1 MVLEA
6 LDRYAELLLEWN
18 RHLNLTG
25 ARSRAELQTHLDDA
39 HRFLDLPWSGVNNV
53 IDVGS
58 GGGLPAIPLAL
69 RLPGVRFT
77 LLEADRRK
85 AVFLQHAAGVLSLPN
100 IAVVVGRAEVLGHDP
115 GLRERFDRAIS
126 RAVAPA
132 LVLLE
137 LTLPFVR
144 PGGDLLA
151 AVGAIAL
158 SALHEP
164 ARQLGGEDLRL
175 LPSSLPDHFFL
186 VVSKR
191 MPTPPLY
198 PRRPGM
204 ARKRP
209 LSRDPR
215 IVRRRLNEP

>member
-1 MVLEA
+1 MPEA

-18 RHLNLTG
+18 RRLNLTS

-39 HRFLDLPWSGVNNV
+39 QRFLALPWSGINNV

-69 RLPGVRFT
+69 QLPGVRFT

-85 AVFLQHAAGVLSLPN
+85 AVFLQHAGGVLSLPN
-100 IAVVVGRAEVLGHDP
+100 IEVVVGRAELVGHNP
-115 GLRERFDRAIS
+115 GLREHFDRAIS
-126 RAVAPA
+126 RAVAPP

-137 LTLPFVR
+137 LALPFVR

-151 AVGAIAL
+151 AVGTIAPA
-158 SALHEP
+158 ALHEP
-164 ARQLGGEDLRL
+164 ARQLGGAEVRL
-175 LPSSLPDHFFL
+175 QPAGLPSRFFL

-191 MPTPPLY
+191 MPTPTLY
-198 PRRPGM
+198 PRRPGL

-209 LSRDPR
+209 LGGAINTGRPR
-215 IVRRRLNEP
+215 